1 MHIFD
6 RHPATGFD
14 FANAHIPHVDKAIEL
29 VKSAARLIPEVRYV
43 GWDVA
48 ITVDGAAIIEGNN
61 FPSIGLHQNYLLNDG
76 SYVGKGKVIRDL
88 LAQ

>member
-1 MHIFD
+1 V
-6 RHPATGFD
+6 
-14 FANAHIPHVDKAIEL
+14 PHMDKAIAL
-29 VKSAARLIPEVRYV
+29 VKDAARLIPEMRYV

-76 SYVGKGKVIRDL
+76 LPVGKGKVIREL
-88 LAQ
+88 L